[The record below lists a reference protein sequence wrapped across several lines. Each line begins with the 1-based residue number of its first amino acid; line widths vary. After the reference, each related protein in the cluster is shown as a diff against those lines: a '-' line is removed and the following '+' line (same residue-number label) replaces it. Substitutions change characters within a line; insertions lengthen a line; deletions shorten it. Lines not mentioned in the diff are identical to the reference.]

1 MAEQHEGPRAV
12 PDTPGARTS
21 GHRSTG
27 RRPLRERHVDQTVEV
42 AVPVRT
48 AYNQWT
54 QFKSFPRFSAVVRDV
69 EQVRPTVTAWTLG
82 YGPLRRR
89 FAVEILEQDPDAYL
103 AWRGLEQRPWHR
115 GGRVQADGVRRHRDH
130 RPGAS
135 GTAGSREDPHPFL
148 AGGPAD
154 HPTGPRRADEV
165 QTVHGG
171 TGARGRRLARHH
183 PQRPRA
189 TRSTGT
195 AQEQGGPVAR
205 RLTRGP
211 DTARE
216 RRTHAEAA
224 R

>member
-21 GHRSTG
+21 GHRNTG

-115 GGRVQADGVRRHRDH
+115 GEVEFRPTESGGTAITVRVLLEPRGAARILTRSSRAARLTTRLVHGELTRFKRFMEALGQEGGAWRGTIRNGRVQHD
-130 RPGAS
+130 RPEPPR
-135 GTAGSREDPHPFL
+135 SR
-148 AGGPAD
+148 
-154 HPTGPRRADEV
+154 
-165 QTVHGG
+165 
-171 TGARGRRLARHH
+171 
-183 PQRPRA
+183 
-189 TRSTGT
+189 
-195 AQEQGGPVAR
+195 VAR
-205 RLTRGP
+205 WPVG
-211 DTARE
+211 
-216 RRTHAEAA
+216 
-224 R
+224 